1 MKSKTREPS
10 PRPAFNANALQIL
23 ERRYLQ
29 RDESGVVI
37 ETPEQ
42 LLERVAHSVASGD
55 EVYEGAAVARA
66 SEARFL
72 RMMSELR
79 FLPNSPTLMNAGTS
93 LGQLAA
99 CFVLPVPDSIEG
111 IFDTLKRMA
120 LIHQSGGGTGFSFSR
135 VRPKN
140 DVVRSTGGIASGP
153 VSFMRVFDETTDVI
167 KQGGR
172 RRGAN
177 IGVLRVDHPD
187 IVEFIECKLHEGA
200 FHNFNL
206 SVGVTDAFMD
216 AAQNDGSFA
225 LVSPRSGKTVQTVR
239 ARDLFDRIADTAWRT
254 GDPGVIFLDEVN
266 RWNPTPDE
274 GPIEATNPCGEQPLL
289 PFEACT
295 LGSINLAAF
304 ARDGRFD
311 WDAFAETIR
320 DAVRFLDDVVEVN
333 HYPAPE
339 VEAISRRNRKIG
351 LGVMGFAEA
360 LVRLGLPY
368 DAPEAL
374 EHGRRTMQF
383 LKRVSHEA
391 SAALAATR
399 GPFPNFAKSRLASGP
414 PMRNAAVT
422 TVAPTGTIAI
432 LAGVS
437 SGIEPL
443 FALSYVRHALD
454 DVELLEL
461 NPEFLALA
469 RARGFDGNRALE
481 EVAKRGTLRGLASVP
496 DDLRRLFVTAFDLA
510 PDVHV
515 RMQAAFQESSDSAV
529 SKTVNLPETA
539 TVDDVREIY
548 RLAHRLH
555 LKGVTVFRYGCRGK
569 QVLYRTGN
577 DSRAGTCEVGA
588 EFSGECRI
596 CD

>member
-177 IGVLRVDHPD
+177 MGVLRVDHPD